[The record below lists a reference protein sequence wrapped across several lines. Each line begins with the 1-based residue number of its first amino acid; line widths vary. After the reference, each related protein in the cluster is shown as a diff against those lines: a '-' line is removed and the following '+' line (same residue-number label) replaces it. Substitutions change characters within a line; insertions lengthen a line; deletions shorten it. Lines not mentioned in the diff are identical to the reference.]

1 MATLLGTSMIFSLI
15 LSLLQYFVFT
25 VTFGLGVIC
34 IILELL
40 FGNAASLSYIPFV
53 LRMER
58 TRKATLH
65 VRISSIYILLQ

>member
-15 LSLLQYFVFT
+15 LSLLQYFVFI

-40 FGNAASLSYIPFV
+40 FGNASLFYIPFV

-58 TRKATLH
+58 THKATIH